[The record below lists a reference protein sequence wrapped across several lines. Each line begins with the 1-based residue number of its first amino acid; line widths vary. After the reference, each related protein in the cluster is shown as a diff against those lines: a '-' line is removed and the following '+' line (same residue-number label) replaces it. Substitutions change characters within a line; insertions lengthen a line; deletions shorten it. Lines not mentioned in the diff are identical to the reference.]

1 MYSCRAATSTP
12 YLASCNTRRSE
23 SWAPGTLRRR
33 SDRSTIA
40 SVPPY
45 HLLRYQDK
53 SILQVL
59 HGFPTGPTVYLEA
72 WPSAGIHGWH
82 HGEAQPRIGRKR
94 VSQMELSVSLSASA
108 TGANDAEKAP
118 SLPIYAYN
126 ALPSRHLPT
135 PLSDPCTARCPVPTD
150 APWLRLN
157 YLSSLSI
164 IHDSFS
170 SNIGRLHRTR
180 LRLVSGEQAE
190 ACHYA
195 LASRTGPQLRCSE
208 ATYALEGIKS
218 PRRHKAHSTHCWQAL
233 ESAGGSRRSP

>member
-1 MYSCRAATSTP
+1 MGTRHAATAERPLNYRQRPAVSFASIPRQKHTSSLAWLPYGADCLLGGLAISWHPWMAPWRST
-12 YLASCNTRRSE
+12 AANRAETRK
-23 SWAPGTLRRR
+23 PNGTL
-33 SDRSTIA
+33 
-40 SVPPY
+40 
-45 HLLRYQDK
+45 
-53 SILQVL
+53 
-59 HGFPTGPTVYLEA
+59 
-72 WPSAGIHGWH
+72 
-82 HGEAQPRIGRKR
+82 
-94 VSQMELSVSLSASA
+94 SLSAYA
-108 TGANDAEKAP
+108 TGANDAEEAP
-118 SLPIYAYN
+118 SLPLHASN